1 MDMPPRSRF
10 TSKSSDTKAFS
21 SSSIWRDAPN
31 RERRLPD
38 RPAKTRFAP
47 SPTGFLHIG
56 GLRTALFSYLLAK
69 ATEGTFVLRIED
81 TDQCQKRLLPG
92 AEERLIEDL
101 QWAGLQWD
109 EGPGVGRSN
118 QSYRQSERNDIY
130 REHAKEL
137 LATGAAYRCFC
148 TPQASGQGKAAHVT
162 SGCYQDCSSLSQEH
176 SLSKANDKRQASTI
190 RLKRPT
196 DVKDRIYPDLIHGK
210 IKPLKRTFTDM
221 ASEDGEAGINAADT
235 VLMKSD
241 GTPTYH
247 FANVVDDHLMEIT
260 HVIRGAEW
268 MASTPLHYDL
278 YSAFGWQPPQFA
290 HVGLLLDQNKAKL
303 SKRSGNLALDV
314 RSMREHHGVLPETL
328 VNFLALLGWSNPWR
342 NDVYDLDGLAKNFDL
357 KFTKGNTIVNL
368 DKLWYLQK
376 QHVAQ
381 KSQQAKQTGDLEPI
395 QPVVDAI
402 LDEVRGR
409 WPALSDSERFADDQD
424 LWTFC
429 SDVLLADSKS
439 YQNAK
444 HFVDGHRYLFT
455 YNAEEVP
462 EMPDVLEV
470 KGGGELRKVEKR
482 VLQVIAQ
489 EVLQHDNETLETLS
503 FQAVIIKVLLE
514 SLAAPDRVSIDYSDI
529 PDSPQMIDDDQFIAL
544 CKSLVPGIEERLTE
558 SDLRGLALD
567 KRAYQAAITKYLRN
581 QLSYGLSG
589 PRIASVMA
597 LLGYEECSRRLGLPS

>member
-1 MDMPPRSRF
+1 M
-10 TSKSSDTKAFS
+10 
-21 SSSIWRDAPN
+21 
-31 RERRLPD
+31 
-38 RPAKTRFAP
+38 
-47 SPTGFLHIG
+47 
-56 GLRTALFSYLLAK
+56 
-69 ATEGTFVLRIED
+69 
-81 TDQCQKRLLPG
+81 G
-92 AEERLIEDL
+92 AEKRLIEDL
-101 QWAGLQWD
+101 QWAGLHWD

-130 REHAKEL
+130 RKHAQGL

-176 SLSKANDKRQASTI
+176 SLSKVNDKQQASTI
-190 RLKRPT
+190 RLKRAI
-196 DVKDRIYPDLIHGK
+196 DVKDRIYPDLVHGK
-210 IKPLKRTFTDM
+210 IKPLKRKFTDV
-221 ASEDGEAGINAADT
+221 ASEDGEAGIDAADT

-278 YSAFGWQPPQFA
+278 YSAFGWQPPHFA

-303 SKRSGNLALDV
+303 SKRNGNLALDV
-314 RSMREHHGVLPETL
+314 RSMREQHGVLPETL

-357 KFTKGNTIVNL
+357 KFTKGNSIVNL

-381 KSQQAKQTGDLEPI
+381 KSQRAKQTGDLEPI
-395 QPVVDAI
+395 HPLVDAI
-402 LDEVRGR
+402 ANEVRER
-409 WPALSDSERFADDQD
+409 WPALSNSDRFEDDEE
-424 LWTFC
+424 LWKFC

-444 HFVDGHRYLFT
+444 HFVDGHRYLFA
-455 YNAEEVP
+455 YNEEEVP
-462 EMPDVLEV
+462 IMPDVLEV

-482 VLQVIAQ
+482 ALQLIAQ
-489 EVLQHDNETLETLS
+489 EVLQHDIKTLGSLS
-503 FQAVIIKVLLE
+503 FQPVVIKVLLE
-514 SLAAPDRVSIDYSDI
+514 SLDARDRDSIDYADI
-529 PDSPQMIDDDQFIAL
+529 PDSPEMIEDGHFIAL
-544 CKSLVPGIEERLTE
+544 CKSLVPGIEKRLTE
-558 SDLRGLALD
+558 SEFQGLALD
-567 KRAYQAAITKYLRN
+567 KRAYQAAFTKYLRN

-589 PRIASVMA
+589 PSIGSVMA
-597 LLGYEECSRRLGLPS
+597 LLGYEECSRRLGVTS